1 MTDFPSTL
9 AAVAASSDQALALDA
24 ALLARATQM
33 ASDLAVNLTIAALII
48 VATWFGSKWAAGAA
62 RRALGNDRHRTGAE

>member
-1 MTDFPSTL
+1 MTDLPTTL

-48 VATWFGSKWAAGAA
+48 VATWFGSNGPPAPRAAPWAGSGA
-62 RRALGNDRHRTGAE
+62 